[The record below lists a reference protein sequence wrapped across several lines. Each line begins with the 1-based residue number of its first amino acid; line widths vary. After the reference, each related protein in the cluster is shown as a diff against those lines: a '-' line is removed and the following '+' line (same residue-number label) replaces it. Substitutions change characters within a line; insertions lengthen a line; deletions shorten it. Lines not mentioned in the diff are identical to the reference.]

1 MPVATSAHCVTIR
14 RRARE
19 EKEARKRQNLLRV
32 SINSQKSARRSN
44 ARKTLLEKELTE
56 VLMTEESDLPAT
68 KSNVDIMNEM
78 LENSECVDMTSKTN
92 KTLMKGSFGNKSVF
106 STDTRHSGDMSSVSV
121 DHAIDEG
128 DSDIDDEDK
137 ICESSLSQPPP
148 QVPQKNKGVSNKE
161 EAAPPNED
169 EESPSSVFDKLQEF
183 RSAVG
188 DAVNTERV
196 QAFVLFLIIIN
207 SIMLGIATFPQI
219 KDYPNRVEAFDKTD
233 NAFLIIFTIELAL
246 QFIYHGFGLF
256 MDGWLV
262 FDFLVVTISWAF
274 LDTTVIRAFRI
285 FRALRLVTRIEVMR
299 NLVVAIFSVVPKM
312 AAITMLLL
320 LIFYIFAVMFTQ
332 LFKDLS
338 EEIEGFHYFDRIDDS
353 MFTLFQI
360 MCLDEWSAIALD
372 VMTVYPWSWII
383 FVSFVVIT
391 AFVVV
396 NLIIA
401 VICDAIQVLRSV
413 DKCLEF
419 GFDVDGDSKSKSVE
433 LEDPPELQ
441 ERLIEMETKMDAVME
456 IQKDMAETMRILRQA
471 LKEKRIR
478 ERIKH

>member
-1 MPVATSAHCVTIR
+1 
-14 RRARE
+14 
-19 EKEARKRQNLLRV
+19 
-32 SINSQKSARRSN
+32 
-44 ARKTLLEKELTE
+44 
-56 VLMTEESDLPAT
+56 
-68 KSNVDIMNEM
+68 
-78 LENSECVDMTSKTN
+78 
-92 KTLMKGSFGNKSVF
+92 
-106 STDTRHSGDMSSVSV
+106 
-121 DHAIDEG
+121 
-128 DSDIDDEDK
+128 
-137 ICESSLSQPPP
+137 
-148 QVPQKNKGVSNKE
+148 
-161 EAAPPNED
+161 
-169 EESPSSVFDKLQEF
+169 
-183 RSAVG
+183 
-188 DAVNTERV
+188 
-196 QAFVLFLIIIN
+196 
-207 SIMLGIATFPQI
+207 
-219 KDYPNRVEAFDKTD
+219 
-233 NAFLIIFTIELAL
+233 
-246 QFIYHGFGLF
+246 
-256 MDGWLV
+256 
-262 FDFLVVTISWAF
+262 
-274 LDTTVIRAFRI
+274 
-285 FRALRLVTRIEVMR
+285 
-299 NLVVAIFSVVPKM
+299 
-312 AAITMLLL
+312 
-320 LIFYIFAVMFTQ
+320 MFTQ